1 MEQREY
7 LIGLIKE
14 EEEPL
19 KTMRITASEEESY
32 APIVTPD
39 TAQFLKT
46 MLKIIK
52 PRRILE
58 IGTAIGYSSILMA
71 KNTPD
76 DTEII
81 TIERFEKAADI
92 AIENIF
98 AAGFGQ
104 KVRVIKGEAAEILS
118 WLDGGFDMVFL
129 DGAKGQYIEF
139 LPRIL
144 ELLNTGGVLISDDVL
159 YKDMTNDE
167 KAAQVRHRKIT
178 IVQRLRRY
186 LETIM
191 NHPQLETAILQLGDG
206 VAVSYK
212 KGECENAQM

>member
-7 LIGLIKE
+7 LLSLIE
-14 EEEPL
+14 EEQEPL
-19 KTMRITASEEESY
+19 SSLRRTAEREESY
-32 APIVTPD
+32 APIVTRD

-46 MLKIIK
+46 MLQIIK
-52 PRRILE
+52 PKRILE

-71 KNTPD
+71 ENTPE

-81 TIERFEKAADI
+81 TVERYDKAADI

-98 AAGFGQ
+98 GAGYE
-104 KVRVIKGEAAEILS
+104 KKIRVVRGEAAEIIN
-118 WLDGGFDMVFL
+118 WLGKGFDMVFL

-144 ELLNTGGVLISDDVL
+144 ELLNVGGVLITDDVL
-159 YKDMTNDE
+159 YKDLTNRE
-167 KAAQVRHRKIT
+167 EAAEVRHRKIT
-178 IVQRLRRY
+178 IVQRLRKY
-186 LETIM
+186 LDVITHHPELET
-191 NHPQLETAILQLGDG
+191 TVLQIGDG

-212 KGECENAQM
+212 KA

>member
-19 KTMRITASEEESY
+19 KTLRETAAKEESF

-39 TAQFLKT
+39 TAQFLAT

-52 PRRILE
+52 PKRILE

-81 TIERFEKAADI
+81 TVERYEKAADI

-98 AAGFGQ
+98 AAGYQ
-104 KVRVIKGEAAEILS
+104 KKIRVIKGEAVEILG
-118 WLDGGFDMVFL
+118 WLDEGFDMVFL

-144 ELLNTGGVLISDDVL
+144 ELLKSGGVLISDDVL

-167 KAAQVRHRKIT
+167 RAAEVRHRKIT
-178 IVQRLRRY
+178 IVQRLRKY
-186 LETIM
+186 LETIS
-191 NHPQLETAILQLGDG
+191 NHPQLETTILQLGDG

-212 KGECENAQM
+212 KGDVNVAEV